1 MLSCLCGKS
10 LSSHGVSS
18 PGVWSRSESGSGHDL
33 GETGVSSEVL
43 KVPCPRAKPGK
54 PGWKPGILTSSP
66 PGNSGWNRATLAL
79 VPLENKTFQG
89 YRAVKT
95 GTKLMMRGTAQSS
108 LHGRTCREAVYL
120 FKTEARQKHTPRE
133 ECGRP
138 PEWEGEEDTYI
149 IIYLY
154 HYHTSLISGS
164 SSWPLFSL
172 ANHPASFPTSDLVQ
186 GPLRQAS
193 ASFSQDGFHGR
204 GRWEIHSAYYG
215 RAVPLFFDPR
225 GTFPHMCSQ
234 GSLLDPK
241 NDRSGHLISLLQQSS
256 APAMN
261 FFLEGS
267 RENNF
272 DSDSKQIF
280 IECLICKSFTSL
292 WSSPYINMCG
302 WGRYYC
308 YHYSDEN
315 AELREMELFKITLL
329 ICSKRWLEHQ
339 SKWLPN
345 LLLVYYARL

>member
-1 MLSCLCGKS
+1 MVCYINIPVKYWLSKNFLKWNIFLKWKTHQYALKIKKMNVYPTERLMLSCLCGKS

-66 PGNSGWNRATLAL
+66 PGNSGWNKATLAL

-267 RENNF
+267 RENK
-272 DSDSKQIF
+272 SPMYSVWQILAAQPWSQSTSHLSHGWE
-280 IECLICKSFTSL
+280 ECS
-292 WSSPYINMCG
+292 
-302 WGRYYC
+302 RQ
-308 YHYSDEN
+308 E
-315 AELREMELFKITLL
+315 E
-329 ICSKRWLEHQ
+329 KR
-339 SKWLPN
+339 
-345 LLLVYYARL
+345 